1 MELDY
6 STFLQLSVLLPAS
19 LLAVIVL
26 YKRGLLSKKSLNNRP
41 IYPLGIEGIDLA
53 IGMLLILLGMV
64 FASQVG
70 ANLKGDEATAFQKA
84 IVQLMMQFCSFGPL
98 MVYVA
103 YKIISTQHRLGDF
116 GLSLHKPIHWQ
127 MGVWSAILCIPILMS
142 LSALV
147 GLVSI
152 LFHFPTPEIAHELL
166 ETISQTKD
174 VSTLIALLSSAII
187 VAPLIEEFVFRGF
200 LQHCMR
206 DIISAKTPWVNI
218 ILCSLIFASVHIGAA
233 QWQTMPALFTLG
245 CILGWMYERTASL
258 WPCIILHAIFNALN
272 ISIVLLLM

>member
-127 MGVWSAILCIPILMS
+127 MGSGQQSC
-142 LSALV
+142 
-147 GLVSI
+147 
-152 LFHFPTPEIAHELL
+152 
-166 ETISQTKD
+166 
-174 VSTLIALLSSAII
+174 
-187 VAPLIEEFVFRGF
+187 VFRF
-200 LQHCMR
+200 
-206 DIISAKTPWVNI
+206 S
-218 ILCSLIFASVHIGAA
+218 
-233 QWQTMPALFTLG
+233 
-245 CILGWMYERTASL
+245 
-258 WPCIILHAIFNALN
+258 
-272 ISIVLLLM
+272 

>member
-1 MELDY
+1 MELNY
-6 STFLQLSVLLPAS
+6 STFLQLSVLLPTG

-26 YKRGLLSKKSLNNRP
+26 YKRGLLRKNSLNDRP
-41 IYPLGIEGIDLA
+41 IYPLGIDGVDLA
-53 IGMLLILLGMV
+53 IGMFLILLGMW
-64 FASQVG
+64 FATQTSL
-70 ANLKGDEATAFQKA
+70 NFIDDKATAFQKA

-103 YKIISTQHRLGDF
+103 YKIKSTQHRFGDF
-116 GLSLHKPIHWQ
+116 GLSLRKPIHWQ

-152 LFHFPTPEIAHELL
+152 LFHFQTPEIAHELL

-174 VSTLIALLSSAII
+174 ISTLIALLSSAII

-206 DIISAKTPWVNI
+206 DIVSEKTPWVNI
-218 ILCSLIFASVHIGAA
+218 VICSLIFASVHIGAA

-272 ISIVLLLM
+272 IGIVLLLM